1 MASPLLRWRFN
12 GAADFHR
19 RIASYI
25 GLQRSLFL
33 RFNGAADFHRR
44 IVDIALLHVERLVAS
59 MGPPTF
65 IGG

>member
-1 MASPLLRWRFN
+1 MTGERDGFN

-19 RIASYI
+19 RIAAV
-25 GLQRSLFL
+25 
-33 RFNGAADFHRR
+33 AAVMVVTDF
-44 IVDIALLHVERLVAS
+44 AS